1 LNGLRFA
8 LAMYSGKNIF
18 ISRLLRPAGRNKRY
32 FHRWGRG
39 GKLYLCAKASP
50 FGRGGCERSEQTERA
65 SPAEFYMAAISIS
78 DVEQELDHIAIVDNV
93 FLALG
98 ALQTL
103 GLDGGVIE
111 VVGFQIAVANDAG
124 TDEAALEIAVDLAGS
139 LRCFGALADGPC
151 AALLLAV
158 GQEGDQA
165 QQIIAG
171 SDEVVQTAISSSVLA
186 QMGM

>member
-1 LNGLRFA
+1 MNGLRFA
-8 LAMYSGKNIF
+8 LAMYSGN
-18 ISRLLRPAGRNKRY
+18 
-32 FHRWGRG
+32 
-39 GKLYLCAKASP
+39 
-50 FGRGGCERSEQTERA
+50 
-65 SPAEFYMAAISIS
+65 
-78 DVEQELDHIAIVDNV
+78 IAIVDNV

-171 SDEVVQTAISSSVLA
+171 SDEVVQTAGFNAHFSQKSLLFSS
-186 QMGM
+186 GE

>member
-1 LNGLRFA
+1 MIL
-8 LAMYSGKNIF
+8 K
-18 ISRLLRPAGRNKRY
+18 AG
-32 FHRWGRG
+32 
-39 GKLYLCAKASP
+39 
-50 FGRGGCERSEQTERA
+50 EQTLSVKSLRGAFWSLGLFPEWAKPEARHLCRK
-65 SPAEFYMAAISIS
+65 SN
-78 DVEQELDHIAIVDNV
+78 VEQELDHITIVDNV
-93 FLALG
+93 LLALG

-103 GLDGGVIE
+103 GLDGGIIE

-139 LRCFGALADGPC
+139 LRCLGALADGPC

-171 SDEVVQTAISSSVLA
+171 SDEVCVQTTGFNAHFSQKSLLFSS
-186 QMGM
+186 GE